1 MQVVL
6 VVIALIAGIT
16 LSTQSSVNGAFSKK
30 AGTLES
36 AFLTFIT
43 GGMILFIITLFFG
56 EGNFLEFFS
65 APKWQLTAVWCWLSI
80 FNNRSNS

>member
-43 GGMILFIITLFFG
+43 GGMILFIITLF
-56 EGNFLEFFS
+56 LEKVTF
-65 APKWQLTAVWCWLSI
+65 
-80 FNNRSNS
+80 